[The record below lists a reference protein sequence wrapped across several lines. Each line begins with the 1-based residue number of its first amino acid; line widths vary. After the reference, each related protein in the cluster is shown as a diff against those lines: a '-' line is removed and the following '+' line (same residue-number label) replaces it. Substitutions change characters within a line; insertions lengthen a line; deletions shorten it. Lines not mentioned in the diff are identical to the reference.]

1 MFHSRCKFV
10 RLVPHHCDFHSTNG
24 FQFCM
29 DCSLNFF
36 FFFDVSYTY
45 DEDCTYRKACFR
57 TITAVR
63 VAVFLA
69 RLLFTCMDIES
80 NPGPGLMDTR
90 SEEVNVQLAGRF
102 RAVPSFS
109 INQFDSIIK
118 NFPLQAQLP
127 A

>member
-1 MFHSRCKFV
+1 MIFIPQTAFNFAWTVH
-10 RLVPHHCDFHSTNG
+10 LI
-24 FQFCM
+24 
-29 DCSLNFF
+29 FF

-57 TITAVR
+57 TIAAVR

-80 NPGPGLMDTR
+80 NPGPGLMDTM